1 MRYPMADALTPVN
14 NTVIYDMM
22 RNKRITE
29 LSYTEDRKR
38 SKLDDENN
46 RKEKLREEE
55 QRLCR
60 VQGLDKGFYI
70 DKMV

>member
-1 MRYPMADALTPVN
+1 
-14 NTVIYDMM
+14 VIYDMM

-70 DKMV
+70 DIKV